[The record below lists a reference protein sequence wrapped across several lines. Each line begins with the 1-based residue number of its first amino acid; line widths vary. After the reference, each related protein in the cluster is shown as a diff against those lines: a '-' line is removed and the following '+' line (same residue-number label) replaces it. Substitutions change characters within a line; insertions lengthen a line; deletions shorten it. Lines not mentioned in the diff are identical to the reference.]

1 MGLNSGFKGLIT
13 ILKCPKFFQF
23 SSAAVKVTDNGY
35 VLVIIIYLGYFVLRV
50 KCVPMF
56 INDCVGTLH
65 PFRIVSKT
73 GRVGQN

>member
-50 KCVPMF
+50 K
-56 INDCVGTLH
+56 
-65 PFRIVSKT
+65 
-73 GRVGQN
+73 